1 MGNASTK
8 ERSLTPPHG
17 SHHQSSTNLPS
28 SSRRGGPSGSGRLS
42 STLLGGQG
50 DNGGGA
56 GGGYSGR
63 GRSRHGDGLF
73 GLSGREARERDR
85 EAEREARELRKAERE
100 RERLKERER
109 SLREES
115 VDGGFLVT
123 QGVYTGVEDFRDKIV
138 RQLMIERRLAPFFKG
153 LSDHDSNWTDV
164 QLVAAVKGLP
174 IPSPSAT
181 LSIDGPLRSPTPP
194 RSPGPSDSANNLIA
208 PVATR
213 SRSHS
218 YTSETSN
225 HSGKNTPT
233 LNLGSRSRAKTVSIS
248 PPHNPTLASAAC
260 PLETNDPSRIVD
272 DRPIEAVLYKNA
284 VECPI
289 CFLYYP
295 PYLNKTRCCDQEIC
309 SECFVQIKR
318 PDPHLPEHHDDPNNP
333 SPSNTSPDQ
342 LISEPAT
349 CPFCVEPEFGV
360 IYSPPPFWR
369 GIRYVANTAATSSES
384 NSTSSTPPPTTP
396 LSPSSPPQSPGRRP
410 AFSVTS
416 PEVVTTDRIRPDWSQ
431 KLATA
436 RSHAARR
443 AAAATAL
450 HTAAYLMTPSSA
462 SSSSAT
468 PGNNP
473 PGAFSSRRLIRRA
486 QAELLT
492 PSQPPPPSA
501 LASSSNNTGNTIATD
516 HLSRRSRMVDLE
528 EMMLLE
534 AIRLSLQDEEQ
545 HKNKPAEGKGKSVER
560 TDSSGTTAQA
570 GSSSSADGEG
580 GAEENPS
587 GGLESMFNFRS
598 LEQMIAG
605 QEAQRQRQQLRA
617 EEGGGGGG
625 GGEIGKGKG
634 KDGSSSSISGG
645 GGGDAGNV
653 ADIRSAKG
661 KIVDRS

>member
-17 SHHQSSTNLPS
+17 SHHQSSANLPS
-28 SSRRGGPSGSGRLS
+28 SSRRGGPSGTGRLS
-42 STLLGGQG
+42 NTLLGGPG

-63 GRSRHGDGLF
+63 GRSRHGDLF
-73 GLSGREARERDR
+73 GLNGRETRERDR

-153 LSDHDSNWTDV
+153 LSDHDSNWTDS

-181 LSIDGPLRSPTPP
+181 PSIDDPLQSPTPP
-194 RSPGPSDSANNLIA
+194 RSPGPSDSTNNLTI
-208 PVATR
+208 PIATR

-225 HSGKNTPT
+225 RSETSTPT
-233 LNLGSRSRAKTVSIS
+233 LNFGSRSRAKTISIS
-248 PPHNPTLASAAC
+248 SPHNPTLASIAS

-272 DRPIEAVLYKNA
+272 GRPIEAVLYKSA

-295 PYLNKTRCCDQEIC
+295 PYFNKTRCCDQEIC

-333 SPSNTSPDQ
+333 SSSNSSPDQ

-360 IYSPPPFWR
+360 IYAPPPFWR
-369 GIRYVANTAATSSES
+369 GIQYVTNTATTSSGS
-384 NSTSSTPPPTTP
+384 NSTSSTPPPTVP
-396 LSPSSPPQSPGRRP
+396 LSPSHPPQSPGRRP
-410 AFSVTS
+410 VLSVTS

-450 HTAAYLMTPSSA
+450 HTAAYLMSPSPAS

-473 PGAFSSRRLIRRA
+473 PSTFSSRRLIRRA
-486 QAELLT
+486 QAELLA
-492 PSQPPPPSA
+492 PSQPPPPST
-501 LASSSNNTGNTIATD
+501 LASSSNNTSNAIATD
-516 HLSRRSRMVDLE
+516 YLSRRSRMVDLE

-534 AIRLSLQDEEQ
+534 AIRLSLQEEEQ
-545 HKNKPAEGKGKSVER
+545 RKNKPAEGKGKSVER
-560 TDSSGTTAQA
+560 TDSSDTAAKA
-570 GSSSSADGEG
+570 GSSSGADGDS
-580 GAEENPS
+580 GAEENAS
-587 GGLESMFNFRS
+587 GGLESIFNFRS
-598 LEQMIAG
+598 FEQMIAG
-605 QEAQRQRQQLRA
+605 QEARRQRPRLRT

-625 GGEIGKGKG
+625 GSDIGKGKG
-634 KDGSSSSISGG
+634 KDGSSSSS
-645 GGGDAGNV
+645 GGDAGNV
-653 ADIRSAKG
+653 EDLRSAKG

>member
-1 MGNASTK
+1 MGNAATK
-8 ERSLTPPHG
+8 ERSLTPPHT
-17 SHHQSSTNLPS
+17 SQHQSSTNLPS
-28 SSRRGGPSGSGRLS
+28 SSRRGGPSGSGRLP
-42 STLLGGQG
+42 STILGGQG

-73 GLSGREARERDR
+73 GLSGRETRERDR

-174 IPSPSAT
+174 IPPPSAR
-181 LSIDGPLRSPTPP
+181 LSIDDPLRSPTPP

-208 PVATR
+208 PISTR

-218 YTSETSN
+218 YTSETLTR
-225 HSGKNTPT
+225 SGTNTPT
-233 LNLGSRSRAKTVSIS
+233 LNLGSRSRAKTIPVSS
-248 PPHNPTLASAAC
+248 PHNPAFASTAG
-260 PLETNDPSRIVD
+260 PLEANDPSRTVD
-272 DRPIEAVLYKNA
+272 GRPIEAVLYKNA

-333 SPSNTSPDQ
+333 SPSNSSPDQ

-369 GIRYVANTAATSSES
+369 GIRYVANAAATSSES

-396 LSPSSPPQSPGRRP
+396 VCPSPPPQSPGRRP

-450 HTAAYLMTPSSA
+450 HTAAYLMSPSPASA
-462 SSSSAT
+462 SSSAT

-473 PGAFSSRRLIRRA
+473 PSTFSSRRLIRRA

-492 PSQPPPPSA
+492 PSQPPLPSA
-501 LASSSNNTGNTIATD
+501 LASSSNNTGNTD
-516 HLSRRSRMVDLE
+516 YLSRRSRMVDLE

-534 AIRLSLQDEEQ
+534 AIRLSLQEEEQ
-545 HKNKPAEGKGKSVER
+545 HGNKPAEGKGKSVER
-560 TDSSGTTAQA
+560 ADSPNTTAQA
-570 GSSSSADGEG
+570 GSSSGADGEN
-580 GAEENPS
+580 GAEENAS

-605 QEAQRQRQQLRA
+605 QEAQRQRM

-625 GGEIGKGKG
+625 GGGGSDVGKGKG
-634 KDGSSSSISGG
+634 RDGSSSSSGG
-645 GGGDAGNV
+645 GYAGNA
-653 ADIRSAKG
+653 ADVRSAKG